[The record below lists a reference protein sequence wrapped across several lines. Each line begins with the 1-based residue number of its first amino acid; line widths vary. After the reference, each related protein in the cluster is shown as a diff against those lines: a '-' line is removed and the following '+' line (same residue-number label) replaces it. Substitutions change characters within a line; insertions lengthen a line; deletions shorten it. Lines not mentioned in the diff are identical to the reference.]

1 MTLKKLAQLASV
13 SVSVASKAFSGS
25 EDVSDAMREHVFA
38 VARAN
43 GCFQQFYH
51 APYDRPVVAV
61 IIPEVISEYYV
72 HYMQALRRGIE
83 ESGCTMLLSISNFD
97 DEMKAELVRYYT
109 EYSKVDALVVFGAMP
124 EGVSAP
130 STVLASISKG
140 ESGADI
146 TVGSSLDEGL
156 AEAIDVLLQKGH
168 RRIAYVGEAFTEGK
182 GAMMRALFTERGL
195 DLPSP
200 YYICS
205 RERFEAAGRDGVAR
219 LWALPERPTAII
231 GAYGYITRGILSALE
246 ARGASVPRDVAV
258 VSMDS
263 DPAPLYPSLDVACI
277 PSGIEGVAEALVKLL
292 LERLHG
298 KKQKAPEVLLLPTM
312 FYKGNTI

>member
-13 SVSVASKAFSGS
+13 SVSVVSKAFSGS
-25 EDVSDAMREHVFA
+25 ADVSDTMREHVFA

-72 HYMQALRRGIE
+72 HYMQALKRGIE
-83 ESGCTMLLSISNFD
+83 KHGCTMLLSISNFD

-109 EYSKVDALVVFGAMP
+109 EYSKVDALVIFGSFP
-124 EGVSAP
+124 KGISAP
-130 STVLASISKG
+130 STVLASIG
-140 ESGADI
+140 GDGTRADLSVA
-146 TVGSSLDEGL
+146 TSLAEGL
-156 AEAIDVLLQKGH
+156 SLAIDALLKKGH
-168 RRIAYVGEAFTEGK
+168 RRIAYVGEAFTERK
-182 GAMMRALFTERGL
+182 RAIMRELLAARGIS
-195 DLPSP
+195 LPKEYAIS
-200 YYICS
+200 S
-205 RERFEAAGRDGVAR
+205 RERFEAAGEDGVAR

-246 ARGASVPRDVAV
+246 ARGVFVPRDVAV

-263 DPAPLYPSLDVACI
+263 DPSPLYPALDVACI
-277 PSGIEGVAEALVKLL
+277 PSGIEEVADTLVGLISA
-292 LERLHG
+292 RLHG
-298 KKQKAPEVLLLPTM
+298 KKRAPEAVVLPTA
-312 FYKGNTI
+312 FHEGETI

>member
-25 EDVSDAMREHVFA
+25 ADVSDAMREHVFA

-61 IIPEVISEYYV
+61 MIPEVISEYYV
-72 HYMQALRRGIE
+72 HYMQALKRGIE

-109 EYSKVDALVVFGAMP
+109 EYSKVDALVIFGSFP
-124 EGVSAP
+124 KGVSAP
-130 STVLASISKG
+130 STLLVSIG
-140 ESGADI
+140 RGCACADVSVE
-146 TVGSSLDEGL
+146 TSLKEGL
-156 AEAIDVLLQKGH
+156 SLAIDALIKKGH
-168 RRIAYVGEAFTEGK
+168 RRIAYVGEAFTGK
-182 GAMMRALFTERGL
+182 KREIMRELLATRGISM
-195 DLPSP
+195 PKE
-200 YYICS
+200 YEICS
-205 RERFEAAGRDGVAR
+205 RERFEAAGADGVAR

-246 ARGASVPRDVAV
+246 ARGALVPRDVAV
-258 VSMDS
+258 ISMDS
-263 DPAPLYPSLDVACI
+263 DPSPLYPTLDVACI
-277 PSGIEGVAEALVKLL
+277 PSGIDEVAETIVRLL
-292 LERLHG
+292 RTRLRG
-298 KKQKAPEVLLLPTM
+298 KKHAPEVVVLPTA
-312 FYKGNTI
+312 FHEGETI

>member
-13 SVSVASKAFSGS
+13 SVSVVSKAFSGS
-25 EDVSDAMREHVFA
+25 ADVSDAMREHVFA

-72 HYMQALRRGIE
+72 HYMQALKRGIE

-109 EYSKVDALVVFGAMP
+109 AYSKVDALVVFGSLP
-124 EGVSAP
+124 DGVSAP
-130 STVLASISKG
+130 STVLASIGKR
-140 ESGADI
+140 EDGADI
-146 TVGSSLDEGL
+146 TVASSLETGL
-156 AEAIDVLLQKGH
+156 ADAIDALLQRGH
-168 RRIAYVGEAFTEGK
+168 RRIAYVGEAFTERK
-182 GAMMRALFTERGL
+182 GVIVRELLAARGIS
-195 DLPSP
+195 SP
-200 YYICS
+200 KEYDVCS
-205 RERFEAAGRDGVAR
+205 RERFEAAGEDGVAR

-231 GAYGYITRGILSALE
+231 GAYGYITKGILAALE
-246 ARGASVPRDVAV
+246 ARGAVIPRDVAV

-263 DPAPLYPSLDVACI
+263 DPSPLHPTLDVACI
-277 PSGIEGVAEALVKLL
+277 PSGIEEVADTLVKLL
-292 LERLHG
+292 SARLRG
-298 KKQKAPEVLLLPTM
+298 KKKHPEVIVLPTA
-312 FYKGNTI
+312 FHEGETI